1 MGDGPRKAYR
11 AAVAAGALKADAAQ
25 AEAAERLQGL
35 SERLRGYRGARRGP
49 FGVTPSAPK
58 GLYIWGDVGRGK
70 SMLMDLFFA
79 AAPVRAKRRVHF
91 HAFMLEI
98 HDAINAW
105 RKLEAKGKLR
115 EAKALR
121 LKARGAALD
130 DPMPPVGAKVARGAT
145 LLCFDEFHVT
155 DVADAMILGRLFEAL
170 FNEGVVIVATSNR
183 APGELYKNGIN
194 RQLFLP
200 FIALIEARLDVFAL
214 DGPIDYRLERLKGV
228 EVYHTPLDASADA
241 AMDMAWRRLTDTGK
255 GQSETLTVQGRT
267 LKVPQAAA
275 GVARFLFEDLCARP
289 LGPADYLALAQTYH
303 TLLID
308 RIPKMGPERRNEAA
322 RFVTLIDALYEM
334 KAKLICSADAP
345 PTELYTGGDGAFE
358 FHRTASR
365 LIEMQSADYMALGH
379 CAG

>member
-11 AAVAAGALKADAAQ
+11 TAIASGALKADAAQ
-25 AEAAERLQGL
+25 AAAADRLQGL
-35 SERLRGYRGARRGP
+35 SERLRGYRGARRGL
-49 FGVTPSAPK
+49 FGGGASVPK

-79 AAPVRAKRRVHF
+79 SAPVRAKRRVHF

-98 HDAINAW
+98 HEAINAW
-105 RKLEAKGKLR
+105 RKLDAKGKLR
-115 EAKALR
+115 EAKALG

-170 FNEGVVIVATSNR
+170 FSEGVVIVATSNR
-183 APGELYKNGIN
+183 APGDLYKNGIN

-200 FIALIEARLDVFAL
+200 FIALIEQRLDVFAL

-228 EVYHTPLDASADA
+228 EVYHTPLDANADA
-241 AMDMAWRRLTDTGK
+241 AMDTAWQRLTDTPK
-255 GQSETLTVQGRT
+255 GHSETLTVQGRT

-275 GVARFLFEDLCARP
+275 GVARFFFEDLCARP
-289 LGPADYLALAQTYH
+289 LGAADYLTLAETYH

-334 KAKLICSADAP
+334 KTKLICSADAP
-345 PTELYTGGDGAFE
+345 PTELYTGGDGSFE

-379 CAG
+379 CVD